1 MTRISALFAATAM
14 AILPL
19 SAFAQTAA
27 TAPAKPAAAAV
38 SDLKTP
44 MQPKTSEPHS
54 HRAKA
59 GVPAKV
65 AEPAKS

>member
-1 MTRISALFAATAM
+1 MTRISSLFVATSL

-27 TAPAKPAAAAV
+27 TAPAKPVASV

-44 MQPKTSEPHS
+44 VQPKTSELHS
-54 HRAKA
+54 HRVKA
-59 GVPAKV
+59 GVPAKA

>member
-1 MTRISALFAATAM
+1 MTRISSLFVATSL

-27 TAPAKPAAAAV
+27 TAPAKPAASV
-38 SDLKTP
+38 SDAKTP
-44 MQPKTSEPHS
+44 VQPKTSELHS
-54 HRAKA
+54 HHVKA
-59 GVPAKV
+59 GAPAKV